1 MKNMKKKYRNMC
13 IFVVNGVFLFINLF
27 VIIYFFDIIYIYLV
41 NLNNIILSVVI
52 NDLIDVLCIFSCLN
66 CLVNKIFQEDG
77 YLVLNLK

>member
-1 MKNMKKKYRNMC
+1 MKKKYNNMC

-52 NDLIDVLCIFSCLN
+52 NDLIYVLCIFSCLN
-66 CLVNKIFQEDG
+66 CLVNKIF
-77 YLVLNLK
+77 